1 MCPACR
7 LGVRA
12 ASQRV
17 WHPGGVFEHFTDGAR
32 RILVLA
38 QEEARNLHDSSIGPE
53 HLLLGMLREGEGI
66 AAEALSG
73 TGADYYRTRELIEE
87 HDRPRTGRG
96 QGSGPFS
103 KATMRIME
111 RSLRISWVQADG
123 GIDTEHLLVALL
135 EQEDGTTEGVLAALD
150 ITPEEVVQR
159 IDALLAER
167 TALVNPVLDSP
178 LPGALA
184 LALGGDRS
192 QRLEVLEGVLWGID
206 HFGEVV
212 DVLRGS
218 ADRKSAR
225 EVLMGPP
232 FELSWNQAMAVL
244 DLSVDSVTVERRKQV
259 VEEIEMLRHEVS
271 DE

>member
-32 RILVLA
+32 RTLVLA

-96 QGSGPFS
+96 SGSGPFS
-103 KATMRIME
+103 KGTMRIME
-111 RSLRISWVQADG
+111 RSLRISWVHADG

-135 EQEDGTTEGVLAALD
+135 EQEDETTEDVLAALD

-178 LPGALA
+178 LPRALA

-192 QRLEVLEGVLWGID
+192 QRLEVLEGVLWGVD

-218 ADRKSAR
+218 ADRRTAR

-232 FELSWNQAMAVL
+232 FELSWNQAMGVL